1 MPMGCVTGVGWGGG
15 AWPAG
20 APALYL
26 PSYSGATGTWTVPTL
41 GAPQSELQRGRR
53 GAEGMEGGP
62 ALAYPTSAPD
72 PTPNS
77 ESSLGKGAGHGE
89 LGQGDLWL
97 LSLGAGWD

>member
-1 MPMGCVTGVGWGGG
+1 
-15 AWPAG
+15 
-20 APALYL
+20 
-26 PSYSGATGTWTVPTL
+26 
-41 GAPQSELQRGRR
+41 
-53 GAEGMEGGP
+53 MEGGP